1 LRKLLFF
8 RAKLMRKDRKILRF
22 VPQKLRKIFANGNR
36 TFYLAHYPI
45 GDIGAMTVNGNIY
58 FY

>member
-1 LRKLLFF
+1 
-8 RAKLMRKDRKILRF
+8 MRKDRKILRF